1 MFLPK
6 ILKTAN
12 KQQDGDNMRIAFMG
26 TPDFSVPC
34 LEALIAS
41 GHEIVGVF
49 CQPDKPV
56 GRKQILT
63 PPPVKVAALENG
75 LTVFQPDSV
84 RNGVGVKILEEIKPD
99 LVVVVAYGKILP
111 KEFLDFPKH
120 GCINIHA
127 SVLPK
132 YRGASPI
139 HFAVINGDKVT
150 GVTAQQMDVGVDTGD
165 ILHVLTCEIGEND
178 TTEYMYE
185 VLAPLGARVLTETIE
200 MLENGT
206 LHPVKQNDDEATH
219 VGLLSKNMSSID
231 WSCSAFEI
239 HNKIRGLY
247 SWPGASTVISGKT
260 LKLHSSVLSDKTGN
274 NIAGEVIESNG
285 KLVVACGDNNC
296 IEIIELQLEG
306 KKRMTASV
314 FLNGYTVEKGTVL
327 G

>member
-1 MFLPK
+1 
-6 ILKTAN
+6 
-12 KQQDGDNMRIAFMG
+12 MRIAFMG

-34 LEALIAS
+34 LKALIES
-41 GHEIVGVF
+41 KHEVVGVF

-63 PPPVKVAALENG
+63 PPPVKVEALNNG
-75 LTVFQPDSV
+75 LTVYQPDSV

-111 KEFLDFPKH
+111 KEFLDFPKY

-165 ILHVLTCEIGEND
+165 ILHILTCEIGEND

-185 VLAPLGARVLTETIE
+185 VLAPLGAKVLIETIE
-200 MLENGT
+200 MVENGT
-206 LHPVKQNDDEATH
+206 LKPVKQNDEDATH
-219 VGLLSKNMSSID
+219 VGLLSKNMSGID
-231 WSCSAFEI
+231 WSRTAFEV

-260 LKLHSSVLSDKTGN
+260 LKLHSSVLSDKKGH
-274 NIAGEVIESNG
+274 NIAGEVIENNG
-285 KLVVACGDNNC
+285 RLVVACGDNC
-296 IEIIELQLEG
+296 CVEITELQLEG
-306 KKRMTASV
+306 KKRMTAST
-314 FLNGYTVEKGTVL
+314 FLNGFSVEKGTIL